1 MLQTSTQIS
10 VLPARQTV
18 AKLGSTAASCKGSAH
33 RTRGS
38 SAEPLKKCSK
48 ACGRTAPRTAVPR
61 GGARRLSTTPMTIV
75 ITGSLRVSHTSCF
88 VSCGT
93 TFDKSR
99 VPPALCHLSVFRHV
113 SYAENAADLLQNR
126 AWAGSFHVTHYTSK
140 NLADWQF
147 ESFLP
152 NASSFGKSR
161 YDSVVF
167 RIKDGRF
174 ILVSA
179 GNAPPNLQSYDLHSW
194 QVVNDSSLKCGFGA
208 AEFPTTCT
216 DEGPHAT
223 RWNGKLWFNME
234 PRECDQSS
242 NYLRSS
248 SDCYARA
255 SSLTLAGYHTAGCDD
270 TTSTRTHCQNKS
282 VLCSD
287 DGGESFKNQPF
298 NIFEDNAFST
308 RYLDDGQAHQGPLLG
323 QGSRALVMYFAENV
337 YSLGSDMASINNQR
351 SVLQVAPVVESADGW
366 LHANRS
372 GHVPLPLLPPNNITM
387 IDRGPILPQTQP
399 TTWHVKAEDAMI
411 IAAAELNRW
420 TPRWCPDEDSSHEL
434 LPGYKLHA
442 APFCTTYTKDSA
454 ACVAACANNDTC
466 AAVVVTTGAA
476 CAPPRPMDP
485 SGVQLNTQALA
496 ELFSSAKV
504 DTALECK
511 ALCVKTKG
519 CGSLV
524 FRHKGSSPGE
534 GACGAVNET
543 CCYLLHDANPKM
555 IPHAG
560 WDAWAKGGSASS
572 CSGAGIKPTHSSA
585 CCSFVSQTALDRES
599 DLDVMIHNTS
609 SWAKEGILTSTVMPW
624 RDQTR
629 VGRYFEPPAH
639 SGADPYGWVWNL
651 RTSSNL
657 RHRVTQRPLQFSLRI
672 SANGT
677 ILSMANLT
685 TSPARPME
693 PLRQFRRDSWSPKP
707 PAELFG
713 HGHGG
718 DGTPRK
724 SMAHVAERPL
734 AQQGPPLALDLTGCW
749 EMGASNGRAPAE
761 GCGTAP
767 LDKGDGLM
775 YIAQH
780 RGGTIDACLSQACY
794 RPATGVLSNTSIGAG
809 MLRMHTLTD
818 RGNCTNRFI
827 PSFPADG
834 LLEYF
839 NWILPVGWPSSGN
852 ATWGTHVSAADL
864 SGVFV
869 NNDNAAGDAGG
880 IFLSRHVDQAAC
892 DGMRAL
898 PDCTAAPPPAPV
910 STAGAAS
917 LGAHA
922 ADQSA
927 ACNNALRKN
936 CGQYK
941 TYGLACMTCLEL
953 PAHHAAIKK
962 AGCSPPDVAQFCG
975 PPAPPEPPDVKL
987 HNATGCYLF
996 GGSAGMSPADGC
1008 GMAPAAVNGHAFV
1021 VHRADG
1027 SVNVCLNQFCSRVLS
1042 GEFRTASNG
1051 VGFMTTETLFNQGN
1065 CTSAH
1070 SKNFPEDGLFAHI
1083 DFVFPAGWPNT
1094 TAKTRGTNT
1103 VGAHSITG
1111 MFVNNGPHLAGTL
1124 TMDPGID
1131 PSACDIMREL
1141 PYCRT
1146 FLPPPPPVLAAG
1158 GGSSLLKTDD
1168 DHFVASCPL
1177 NADDCT
1183 GELMAAL
1190 NHPGVSTVI
1199 VPSYPRA
1206 VWPVTPLEMGNAA
1219 SNRRVI
1225 FRPGLTIEAKRGA
1238 FQGGA
1243 DSLLMCRN
1251 LENVSFEGSGGATF
1265 LMHRRDYANSSLY
1278 NHSESRMGVELHGCR
1293 NVSLS
1298 GLNINSTVSG
1308 ANTWIYY
1315 ANVAA
1320 MFLSMYSIGDEFVS
1334 RVDVRLISVACVQG
1348 GDGIYISGTGGH
1360 VVLPNGTRVYVC
1372 QRNESRDITIRNVHC
1387 HNNYR

>member
-1 MLQTSTQIS
+1 
-10 VLPARQTV
+10 VFR
-18 AKLGSTAASCKGSAH
+18 
-33 RTRGS
+33 
-38 SAEPLKKCSK
+38 
-48 ACGRTAPRTAVPR
+48 
-61 GGARRLSTTPMTIV
+61 
-75 ITGSLRVSHTSCF
+75 RVSYT
-88 VSCGT
+88 G
-93 TFDKSR
+93 
-99 VPPALCHLSVFRHV
+99 
-113 SYAENAADLLQNR
+113 NAADLLQNR

-242 NYLRSS
+242 DYLRPS

-372 GHVPLPLLPPNNITM
+372 GHVPLPLLPPDNVTM
-387 IDRGPILPQTQP
+387 IDRGPILPQMQP

-476 CAPPRPMDP
+476 CTPPRPMDP
-485 SGVQLNTQALA
+485 SGIQLNTQALA

-543 CCYLLHDANPKM
+543 CCYLLHDTNPKM

-629 VGRYFEPPAH
+629 VGRYFETPAH

-657 RHRVTQRPLQFSLRI
+657 RHRVTQRPLQFSFRI

-685 TSPARPME
+685 TSPARPMA
-693 PLRQFRRDSWSPKP
+693 PLRQFRRDSWSP
-707 PAELFG
+707 
-713 HGHGG
+713 
-718 DGTPRK
+718 
-724 SMAHVAERPL
+724 M
-734 AQQGPPLALDLTGCW
+734 
-749 EMGASNGRAPAE
+749 
-761 GCGTAP
+761 
-767 LDKGDGLM
+767 
-775 YIAQH
+775 
-780 RGGTIDACLSQACY
+780 
-794 RPATGVLSNTSIGAG
+794 
-809 MLRMHTLTD
+809 
-818 RGNCTNRFI
+818 
-827 PSFPADG
+827 
-834 LLEYF
+834 
-839 NWILPVGWPSSGN
+839 
-852 ATWGTHVSAADL
+852 
-864 SGVFV
+864 
-869 NNDNAAGDAGG
+869 
-880 IFLSRHVDQAAC
+880 
-892 DGMRAL
+892 
-898 PDCTAAPPPAPV
+898 
-910 STAGAAS
+910 
-917 LGAHA
+917 
-922 ADQSA
+922 
-927 ACNNALRKN
+927 
-936 CGQYK
+936 
-941 TYGLACMTCLEL
+941 
-953 PAHHAAIKK
+953 
-962 AGCSPPDVAQFCG
+962 
-975 PPAPPEPPDVKL
+975 
-987 HNATGCYLF
+987 
-996 GGSAGMSPADGC
+996 
-1008 GMAPAAVNGHAFV
+1008 
-1021 VHRADG
+1021 
-1027 SVNVCLNQFCSRVLS
+1027 
-1042 GEFRTASNG
+1042 
-1051 VGFMTTETLFNQGN
+1051 
-1065 CTSAH
+1065 
-1070 SKNFPEDGLFAHI
+1070 
-1083 DFVFPAGWPNT
+1083 
-1094 TAKTRGTNT
+1094 
-1103 VGAHSITG
+1103 
-1111 MFVNNGPHLAGTL
+1111 
-1124 TMDPGID
+1124 
-1131 PSACDIMREL
+1131 
-1141 PYCRT
+1141 
-1146 FLPPPPPVLAAG
+1146 PPPVLAAG

-1177 NADDCT
+1177 NVDDCT

-1190 NHPGVSTVI
+1190 NRPGVSTVI

-1219 SNRRVI
+1219 SNRRVV

-1265 LMHRRDYANSSLY
+1265 LMHRSDYANSSLY

-1308 ANTWIYY
+1308 ANT
-1315 ANVAA
+1315 
-1320 MFLSMYSIGDEFVS
+1320 
-1334 RVDVRLISVACVQG
+1334 
-1348 GDGIYISGTGGH
+1348 
-1360 VVLPNGTRVYVC
+1360 
-1372 QRNESRDITIRNVHC
+1372 
-1387 HNNYR
+1387 